1 MSSKRQIL
9 KDRNKEKPKSL
20 EQSLRGR
27 TADAEMFI
35 NYPGKKREQIQKHR
49 GLAWKDCSLSES
61 ERPWQATLVVNNMC
75 HRCQILP
82 QPPSTSMYMYIVQIN
97 GCCLRRRHTDLA
109 SLIIDSHKCDFIIIR
124 TLILGVK
131 ARKLNFIRWTNVVY
145 HLLTFYYVVKTFKTI
160 FYQGQSLK
168 QYICCCCR
176 ILKVAPI
183 GFGILQ

>member
-1 MSSKRQIL
+1 MEGLQAQ
-9 KDRNKEKPKSL
+9 RNVYKLSGGEKQNKKKYKNT
-20 EQSLRGR
+20 EAGCGRTAACRSLRGR
-27 TADAEMFI
+27 GRQHLWSTTCATDVKYYRSLRQQVCICILYRSMDA
-35 NYPGKKREQIQKHR
+35 
-49 GLAWKDCSLSES
+49 AWEG
-61 ERPWQATLVVNNMC
+61 ATP
-75 HRCQILP
+75 RC
-82 QPPSTSMYMYIVQIN
+82 TY
-97 GCCLRRRHTDLA
+97 LA

-145 HLLTFYYVVKTFKTI
+145 HLLTFYYVVKTFKRI